1 MVNLNN
7 YSDGVQH
14 IGIPSS
20 DVDATIWFYTSLGF
34 EPVLITS
41 NKPNDDKVAFLK
53 LGNLIIESYGN
64 HDTVKKAGAIDHI
77 AIDVKNI
84 DELYEKIKA
93 DGHRF
98 AEPGV
103 QSLPF
108 WENGIKYF
116 IILGPD
122 DEKIEFCEKL

>member
-1 MVNLNN
+1 MVNLSEFSN
-7 YSDGVQH
+7 GIQH
-14 IGIPSS
+14 VGIPSS
-20 DVDATIWFYTSLGF
+20 DVDRTIEFYKSLGF
-34 EPVLITS
+34 ETALVTS

-53 LGNLIIESYGN
+53 MGNMVIESYGN
-64 HDTVKKAGAIDHI
+64 HDTVKRAGAIDHI

-84 DELYEKIKA
+84 EKLYEEIKGA
-93 DGHRF
+93 GYRF
-98 AEPGV
+98 AEPGL

-122 DEKIEFCEKL
+122 DEKIEFCEIL